1 MFQSALLRPSGK
13 SGRPDRS
20 GSTDEADQVS
30 AFLEDPLKLWLNEV
44 GKTPLLTAEQELQL
58 AEGAAAGSNEC
69 KRRLVQ
75 ANLRLVVSVAKKFVG
90 RGLSLP
96 DMIQEG
102 NLGLIRAVEKFD
114 YRKGYRFS
122 TYATWWIKQ
131 AISRAIADQ
140 SRTIRVPVHVAET
153 MGRVGRVY
161 GCLTQSLGRDPTLE
175 EVATAAELPVE
186 RVRQVLATIPDALS
200 LDAPM
205 GDSEDSHLSETIRDS
220 SGEDQEAWI
229 EQAHL
234 QEGLSTAMSS
244 LEPRERDVLV
254 MRYGL
259 FGGQA
264 HTLEEVATHFQ
275 VTRERIR
282 QIEQKGLKKLKRPE
296 LAGQLKSLVAYLS

>member
-1 MFQSALLRPSGK
+1 MFQSALLRPSVGK
-13 SGRPDRS
+13 RRTNRRS
-20 GSTDEADQVS
+20 STDDVEQMT
-30 AFLEDPLKLWLNEV
+30 AFLDDPLKLWLHEV
-44 GKTPLLTAEQELQL
+44 GKTPLLTVEQEMVL
-58 AEGAAAGSNEC
+58 AESAALGSEDS

-75 ANLRLVVSVAKKFVG
+75 ANLRLVVSVAKRFIG
-90 RGLSLP
+90 RGLSLS

-122 TYATWWIKQ
+122 TYATWWIRQ
-131 AISRAIADQ
+131 SISRAIADQ

-161 GCLTQSLGRDPTLE
+161 GVLTQLLGRDPSIE
-175 EVATAAELPVE
+175 EVAAAAELPIE
-186 RVRQVLATIPDALS
+186 RVRQVLSTVPDALS
-200 LDAPM
+200 LDTPM
-205 GDSEDSHLSETIRDS
+205 GDSEDSLLVETIRDMNGS
-220 SGEDQEAWI
+220 NQDDWV
-229 EQAHL
+229 EQAHIR
-234 QEGLSTAMSS
+234 EGLSSAMSA
-244 LEPRERDVLV
+244 LEQRERDVLV

-264 HTLEEVATHFQ
+264 HTLEEVAAHFQ

-296 LAGQLKSLVAYLS
+296 LAGELMSLLAYLS